1 MRNATLQDSLA
12 GLSDNLH
19 LKETI
24 ACLVVSFLSDL
35 CMPCV
40 VFLCFVVLYLSCCFV
55 FSLFVLLC
63 LSTVLGVSLFL
74 FWYCS
79 NWSLLPNHETPAM
92 CSVLSGSASSIPLNI
107 INFPG
112 YLRYQ

>member
-1 MRNATLQDSLA
+1 MRKATLQDSLA

-40 VFLCFVVLYLSCCFV
+40 VSFALLSSTCLVVLFFLYLFCFA
-55 FSLFVLLC
+55 FPLFWV
-63 LSTVLGVSLFL
+63 FL
-74 FWYCS
+74 FS
-79 NWSLLPNHETPAM
+79 FFGIAQIGLFFQTMKPLP
-92 CSVLSGSASSIPLNI
+92 CV
-107 INFPG
+107 
-112 YLRYQ
+112 QC

>member
-1 MRNATLQDSLA
+1 MQDSLA

-40 VFLCFVVLYLSCCFV
+40 VSFALLSSTCLVVLFFLCLFCFA
-55 FSLFVLLC
+55 FPLFRVLLFFFF
-63 LSTVLGVSLFL
+63 GIAQIGLF
-74 FWYCS
+74 CQPMKH
-79 NWSLLPNHETPAM
+79 LP
-92 CSVLSGSASSIPLNI
+92 CI
-107 INFPG
+107 
-112 YLRYQ
+112 QC